1 MGRFLLPGKQYWL
14 NGTILETKKG
24 KTVPEFGR
32 TDEEGG
38 VGYPPVRTTGAST
51 KTIYSECHKEPGMSV
66 LTKIYVMVRRLLEKP
81 KAPRATY
88 TDNINVVVDAVKN
101 YKCSSEEE
109 TIRRDVLYLFNDEK
123 WMPLV

>member
-1 MGRFLLPGKQYWL
+1 
-14 NGTILETKKG
+14 
-24 KTVPEFGR
+24 
-32 TDEEGG
+32 
-38 VGYPPVRTTGAST
+38 
-51 KTIYSECHKEPGMSV
+51 MSV